1 MTNVE
6 RDNFDLTKPFSL
18 YSGNVSLMMH
28 ERVNLMER
36 EVVKIYKRRL
46 NEMDHEIN

>member
-6 RDNFDLTKPFSL
+6 KDNFDLTKPFSL
-18 YSGNVSLMMH
+18 YSSNISLMMH

-36 EVVKIYKRRL
+36 EIVKIYKRKL
-46 NEMDHEIN
+46 NDMDH

>member
-18 YSGNVSLMMH
+18 YSGQISLMMH

-36 EVVKIYKRRL
+36 EVVKIYRKKVNAL
-46 NEMDHEIN
+46 DYEMG